1 VSTPRQTPR
10 ATASAPPAL
19 TLRRR
24 IAGLLVVGFRG
35 LTVATGDPIVKAI
48 EEGLGGV
55 ILFDR
60 HQATGGIRNVESP
73 EQVRSLTTDLQRR
86 AGGRPFIV
94 AIDQEG
100 GVVTRLSPKW
110 GFPAVVSEA
119 EIGAS
124 DDDKAVAAW
133 AKGIADTLASV
144 GVNLNLAPVVDLNVN
159 PQNPAIGALGRA
171 FSADPDVVARY
182 AGIEIQAHR
191 DRGIRT
197 AIKHFPGFGSATTN
211 TDFGVADVTKTW
223 TPNELLPY
231 RSLLGQGLVD
241 VVMAG
246 HVVNGQLDADHPA
259 SLSNA
264 TVTGVLRRQ
273 LGWDG
278 PVITDDLQAG
288 AITAAL
294 GLQEAVTLALNGG
307 NDLLLFANQ
316 QSFDPD
322 IATRVLDL
330 IEGLVRGGTVPESR
344 VDEAVARVGRL
355 A

>member
-1 VSTPRQTPR
+1 M
-10 ATASAPPAL
+10 
-19 TLRRR
+19 
-24 IAGLLVVGFRG
+24 
-35 LTVATGDPIVKAI
+35 
-48 EEGLGGV
+48 GGV

-73 EQVRSLTTDLQRR
+73 EQVRSLTADLQRR

-110 GFPAVVSEA
+110 GFPAVASEA
-119 EIGAS
+119 EIGS
-124 DDDKAVAAW
+124 TGDDTAVAGW
-133 AKGIADTLASV
+133 ANGIAATLASV

-171 FSADPDVVARY
+171 FSADADVVVRY
-182 AGIEIQAHR
+182 AGIEVQAHR

-197 AIKHFPGFGSATTN
+197 AIKHFPGLGSATSN
-211 TDFGVADVTKTW
+211 TDFGVVDVTKTW

-231 RSLLGQGLVD
+231 RTLIGQGLVD

-259 SLSNA
+259 SLSKA
-264 TVTGVLRRQ
+264 TVTGVLREQ

-288 AITAAL
+288 AITTAF
-294 GLQEAVTLALNGG
+294 GLEEAVTLAISAG

-322 IATRVLDL
+322 ITSHILDL
-330 IEGLVRGGTVPESR
+330 VEGLVHAGTIPEWR
-344 VDEAVARVGRL
+344 IDEAAVRVARLR
-355 A
+355 